1 MAEKLNE
8 YASRLSKGTPKGLG
22 VGVTLLAGTTAAIYG
37 IYRSMFTGK
46 ERRQAK
52 EGISRPTD
60 CAS

>member
-46 ERRQAK
+46 GRRQAK
-52 EGISRPTD
+52 E
-60 CAS
+60 